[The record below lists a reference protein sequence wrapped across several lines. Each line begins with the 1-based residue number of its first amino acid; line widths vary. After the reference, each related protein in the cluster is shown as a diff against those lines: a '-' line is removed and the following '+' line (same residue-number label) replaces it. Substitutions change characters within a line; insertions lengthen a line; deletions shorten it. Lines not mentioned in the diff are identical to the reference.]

1 MSVETMTMVT
11 ISGPEKMVDTAV
23 KRLVVNREFHPESAI
38 KILAGARELMPFDA
52 VNPYAD
58 AHARALELAK
68 ALGATPEFREFS
80 DQDFQLADVSAYL
93 NGLLSEIYTLRDEQE
108 EKASIVANNNVI
120 IEQLSHFSTFNV
132 ELRDLFAMRYL
143 KVHFG
148 RLPAVTYR
156 NCLKII
162 DERPDAFFVTS
173 GRDERWIYGAYFSLP
188 ETYGKIDAIFSSMGF
203 ERIRIEVKDSI
214 ENTAN
219 ELMERLVAEKTA
231 AEVRLKELD
240 ELLAKICNREVED
253 LLVRY
258 SWLRYQSES
267 FDLLGYVGRRHG
279 KFYLIGWVP
288 ERKAEDYAAECESYK
303 GFACFLTRPHE
314 MKETTPPVKLKKN
327 LISDIYQPYL
337 EMYGLP
343 AYGEL
348 DPRVFLAITYT
359 VLFGIMFGDIGQ
371 GLSLVLL
378 GGLLWRFK
386 KMWLGRIVALC
397 GVSATAMG
405 FVYGSVFGNE
415 HLLPWGF
422 KVLEGGNTIKI
433 LLVAVVIGAVL
444 IMICMV
450 MNIIN
455 GIRMRDIGK
464 IFFEPNGLAGFI
476 FYMGIAV
483 GVLFL
488 FVLEKNIFT
497 LPYILLVLV
506 LPILMIFA
514 AHPLTKLI
522 KGEKDWMP
530 NSIGMF
536 FVEGFFEIFETILSY
551 VSNTVSFLRVG
562 AFAISHA
569 GMMMVVYL
577 LTGDGSNILGLI
589 FGNILIT
596 GLETMLVCIQ
606 VLRLEYYEMFGRFY
620 TGGGIKFSPKT
631 INYSAAER

>member
-1 MSVETMTMVT
+1 MSVEAMTMVT

-38 KILAGARELMPFDA
+38 KILGGARELVPFDT
-52 VNPYAD
+52 VNPFAD
-58 AHARALELAK
+58 AHAKALEIAK
-68 ALGATPEFREFS
+68 ALGIAPEYRAFS
-80 DQDFQLADVSAYL
+80 EQEVQLGDVSAYL
-93 NGLLSEIYTLRDEQE
+93 NGLLSEIYALHDERD
-108 EKASIVANNNVI
+108 EKASIVSNNGLI
-120 IEQLSHFSTFNV
+120 IEQLSHFRSFNV
-132 ELRDLFAMRYL
+132 ELRDLFTMRYL
-143 KVHFG
+143 KFHFG

-156 NCLKII
+156 DCLKII

-173 GRDERWIYGAYFSLP
+173 GRDQHWIYGAYFSLP
-188 ETYGKIDAIFSSMGF
+188 ENHGKIDAILASMGF
-203 ERIRIEVKDSI
+203 ERIHIEVKDSI

-219 ELMERLVAEKTA
+219 ELLERLVAEKTA
-231 AEVRLKELD
+231 AEARMEELD
-240 ELLAKICNREVED
+240 ARLAEIRQKEAET
-253 LLVRY
+253 LLVRF
-258 SWLRYQSES
+258 SWLRYESES
-267 FDLLGYVGRRHG
+267 FDVLGYMGRRHG

-288 ERKAEDYAAECESYK
+288 ERIAEAYADECENYK

-314 MKETTPPVKLKKN
+314 MKETTPPVKLKKG
-327 LISDIYQPYL
+327 LLSDIYQPYL

-348 DPRVFLAITYT
+348 DPRIFLAITYT
-359 VLFGIMFGDIGQ
+359 ILFGIMFGDIGQ
-371 GLSLVLL
+371 GLSLVLI
-378 GGLLWRFK
+378 GGLLWHFK
-386 KMWLGRIVALC
+386 KVWLGRIVALC

-422 KVLEGGNTIKI
+422 KVLEGDNTIKI

-464 IFFEPNGLAGFI
+464 IFFEPNGLAGFV

-506 LPILMIFA
+506 LPILLICV

-530 NSIGMF
+530 KSIGMF
-536 FVEGFFEIFETILSY
+536 FVEGFFEIFETLLSY

-577 LTGDGSNILGLI
+577 LTGDGTNIPGLI
-589 FGNILIT
+589 FGNIFIT

-631 INYSAAER
+631 INYSAAE